1 MKKRTAFII
10 CSLAVQLM
18 TVPVYAAGWD
28 HDMYFSHEKRA
39 IVFDFSEVR
48 LQLPEE
54 WEGKIAIEQTEKEI
68 RFYHDASRAA
78 WLKSGKQ
85 MRVRMACYLH
95 LE

>member
-1 MKKRTAFII
+1 MKKRTVFII

-18 TVPVYAAGWD
+18 TVSVYAAGWD

-68 RFYHDASRAA
+68 QQAIRT
-78 WLKSGKQ
+78 
-85 MRVRMACYLH
+85 VT
-95 LE
+95 E

>member
-28 HDMYFSHEKRA
+28 HDMYFFHEKRA

-54 WEGKIAIEQTEKEI
+54 W
-68 RFYHDASRAA
+68 
-78 WLKSGKQ
+78 
-85 MRVRMACYLH
+85 
-95 LE
+95 